1 MKAASVFPSEF
12 NQFATAFCKIWFL
25 LSERSSLLTK
35 KKKQENFISLDIAHV
50 QSMQMYLT
58 CTTTSLFT
66 HTFTVLYH
74 TSCFRL

>member
-25 LSERSSLLTK
+25 LSECSSLLT

-50 QSMQMYLT
+50 QSMQMSYMYNNIFIH
-58 CTTTSLFT
+58 SYIHSFIPYIM
-66 HTFTVLYH
+66 F
-74 TSCFRL
+74 